1 MEAALQN
8 GEFFVLY
15 QPKINLISEKVV
27 GAEALVRWN
36 SPKLGL
42 LRPDEFIPLF
52 ERNGFIKK
60 LDFYVYKKVFTFI
73 NKMIS
78 TNQKMVP
85 ISVNMSR
92 NHSKPE
98 KFMHEFLSIFN
109 EFNIPPNMVEVE
121 ILERSFMNENTLK
134 TFTDLL
140 HQEGFS
146 VAMDDFGSG
155 ESSLNMLTQ
164 IPVDVLKFDR
174 TFLVSSTADD
184 GSIDSTSANFIETLI
199 VLSKDLKKQT
209 IFEGVE
215 TKEQIEFLKNIECDQ
230 VQGYYFS
237 RPLTELDFVEYMKEH

>member
-1 MEAALQN
+1 
-8 GEFFVLY
+8 
-15 QPKINLISEKVV
+15 
-27 GAEALVRWN
+27 
-36 SPKLGL
+36 
-42 LRPDEFIPLF
+42 
-52 ERNGFIKK
+52 
-60 LDFYVYKKVFTFI
+60 
-73 NKMIS
+73 MIS

-98 KFMHEFLSIFN
+98 RFMHEFLSIFN

-174 TFLVSSTADD
+174 TSLKPLRLIEHFTSITQTTSLVFTISISPKDFTTLFL
-184 GSIDSTSANFIETLI
+184 
-199 VLSKDLKKQT
+199 
-209 IFEGVE
+209 
-215 TKEQIEFLKNIECDQ
+215 
-230 VQGYYFS
+230 
-237 RPLTELDFVEYMKEH
+237 